1 MQTVW
6 MRWLVRQGSSSH
18 THTHTQKKL
27 CCWHLCLLS
36 ANSTA
41 QHSYTFTSNLRYC
54 NTTPTNFHSPQNKST
69 GLTWWR
75 RSRTLVNRWQA
86 QRSAW
91 VQDNFTTYW
100 LKCLWKTSQLLS
112 TRDLTCTKRHHRVS
126 LVVKVTVDR
135 SSSRCGMHAT
145 KTLELIKKSWSSS
158 FDLVLLLQSLRAAD
172 ILNFRMRALL
182 KRPRRSSKNQTRPGH
197 SRGVVGG
204 VRIRSGRNAVA
215 RSTWN
220 FSGGFPVPAL
230 MVENRFQ
237 ALPETSNRRFSS
249 AEISGTGLICD
260 WQNFWEK
267 KNSYTGIMQ
276 CGRSEKET
284 KTFHE
289 RPHMFQKG
297 PICFRKD
304 LYVSKEPHMLK
315 KRPICC
321 PYVVVSEGFSSP
333 YVEKAPYVA
342 KPVPICGPYA
352 AHMWPICFGCSSVFL
367 LWMLPRQNIK
377 CVIAANVSLH

>member
-18 THTHTQKKL
+18 TQKKNSAVDTSVFSQQTHT
-27 CCWHLCLLS
+27 
-36 ANSTA
+36 

-54 NTTPTNFHSPQNKST
+54 NTTPTNFQSPQNKST

-75 RSRTLVNRWQA
+75 RRRTLVNRWQA

-100 LKCLWKTSQLLS
+100 LKCPWKTSQLLS
-112 TRDLTCTKRHHRVS
+112 TRDLTCKKRHHRVS

-145 KTLELIKKSWSSS
+145 KTLELELKKSWSSS
-158 FDLVLLLQSLRAAD
+158 FDVVLLVQSAAAD
-172 ILNFRMRALL
+172 ILNFRMRALF
-182 KRPRRSSKNQTRPGH
+182 KRPRRSSKNQTR
-197 SRGVVGG
+197 SRPQSGRRRRSHM
-204 VRIRSGRNAVA
+204 RICIRTGRNAVA

-220 FSGGFPVPAL
+220 GGFPAL

-237 ALPETSNRRFSS
+237 ALPETSNRRFSL

-267 KNSYTGIMQ
+267 K
-276 CGRSEKET
+276 
-284 KTFHE
+284 KTRIPE
-289 RPHMFQKG
+289 Y
-297 PICFRKD
+297 RKT
-304 LYVSKEPHMLK
+304 P
-315 KRPICC
+315 
-321 PYVVVSEGFSSP
+321 
-333 YVEKAPYVA
+333 
-342 KPVPICGPYA
+342 
-352 AHMWPICFGCSSVFL
+352 
-367 LWMLPRQNIK
+367 
-377 CVIAANVSLH
+377 